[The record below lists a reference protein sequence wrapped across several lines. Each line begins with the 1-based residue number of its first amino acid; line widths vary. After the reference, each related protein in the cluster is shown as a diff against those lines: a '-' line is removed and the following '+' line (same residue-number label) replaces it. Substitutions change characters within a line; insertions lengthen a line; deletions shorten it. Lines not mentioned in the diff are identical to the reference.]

1 MLSYYYTPMLKK
13 LESYFEFA
21 RLGTNWRIEI
31 LAGVTTFLTMAYI
44 VLVNPAILAAAGMP
58 LAAVTAATCLSA
70 GFASILMGIVAR
82 YPIALAPGMGLNA
95 YFAYAVCIKLHVP
108 WQTALGAVFL
118 SGVLFLAL
126 TAVGIRQMI
135 LRAIPHELYAAVASG
150 IGLFIALIGFRN
162 AGLVVADSNTLVSL
176 GNIRNPTAALALLG
190 LLLMVAL
197 EVQKSPRRHP
207 HRRPL
212 HHRPRL
218 GAGPDPLDARRRRP
232 LHRWLD
238 TAFQLDIRGAL
249 NKGLLEI
256 VFVFF
261 FVDLFDNLGTLVAV
275 TKRAGLIEADH
286 SIPRLNRILFTD
298 ATATVFGSLT
308 GTSTV
313 TSYVEST
320 AGVAAGGRSGVTAIV
335 TGLLFLAAIGA
346 APFVG
351 IVPPAAT
358 APALI
363 LVGSMMLSTISE
375 IRWREPL
382 IAVPAFLT
390 LVLIPFTFSIAN
402 GLGFG
407 IISWAALHLAAG
419 KIRKQDWLLYLLAAL
434 FLVRFIYLGR
444 KLGLLSSA
452 CNQKGATMRWY
463 HYIAYFF
470 GGAFLANSLPHLGN
484 GISGRAFQS
493 PFASPPGEGLSSST
507 VNVLWGLL

>member
-1 MLSYYYTPMLKK
+1 MIKQI
-13 LESYFEFA
+13 ESYFEFT
-21 RLGTNWRIEI
+21 RLGTNWRTEI

-44 VLVNPAILAAAGMP
+44 VLVNPSILAAAGMP

-70 GFASILMGIVAR
+70 GFASIMMGVVAR

-95 YFAYAVCIKLHVP
+95 YFAYAVCIRMHVP

-118 SGVLFLAL
+118 SGVIFLAL
-126 TAVGIRQMI
+126 TATGIRQSI
-135 LRAIPHELYAAVASG
+135 LYAIPHELYAAVASG

-162 AGLVVADSNTLVSL
+162 AGLVVGDANTLVGM
-176 GNIRNPTAALALLG
+176 GNIRNPTAVLALLG

-197 EVQKSPRRHP
+197 EVKKVR
-207 HRRPL
+207 
-212 HHRPRL
+212 
-218 GAGPDPLDARRRRP
+218 GAILIGVLAITGLAWAIGLTHWTPAAGGFSSLAA
-232 LHRWLD
+232 

-275 TKRAGLIEADH
+275 TKRAGLINEDN
-286 SIPRLNRILFTD
+286 SIPRLSRILFAD
-298 ATATVFGSLT
+298 ATATVFGSFI

-335 TGLLFLAAIGA
+335 TGLLFLGAIGA

-375 IRWREPL
+375 IHWRDPL

-390 LVLIPFTFSIAN
+390 LVLIPFTYSIAN

-407 IISWAALHLAAG
+407 IIAWAALHLATG
-419 KIRKQDWLLYLLAAL
+419 KLSKQDWLLYVLAAL
-434 FLVRFIYLGR
+434 FLARFVYMG
-444 KLGLLSSA
+444 SS
-452 CNQKGATMRWY
+452 
-463 HYIAYFF
+463 
-470 GGAFLANSLPHLGN
+470 
-484 GISGRAFQS
+484 
-493 PFASPPGEGLSSST
+493 
-507 VNVLWGLL
+507 

>member
-1 MLSYYYTPMLKK
+1 MLKR
-13 LESYFEFA
+13 LESYFEFK
-21 RLGTNWRIEI
+21 RLGTNWRTEI

-70 GFASILMGIVAR
+70 GFASIMMGIVAR

-95 YFAYAVCIKLHVP
+95 YFAYAVCIRLHVP

-118 SGVLFLAL
+118 SGLLFLAL
-126 TAVGIRQMI
+126 TAAGIRQMI

-150 IGLFIALIGFRN
+150 IGLFIALIGFQK
-162 AGLVVADSNTLVSL
+162 AGLVVADPNTLLNL
-176 GNIRNPTAALALLG
+176 GSIRNPTAALALLG

-197 EVQKSPRRHP
+197 DVRKIRGAILIGVLSITA
-207 HRRPL
+207 L
-212 HHRPRL
+212 AWAL
-218 GAGPDPLDARRRRP
+218 GLAHWTPAPGGFSSLAS
-232 LHRWLD
+232 

-275 TKRAGLIEADH
+275 TKRAGLIKADY

-346 APFVG
+346 APFVS

-390 LVLIPFTFSIAN
+390 LVMIPFTFSIAN

-407 IISWAALHLAAG
+407 VISWAALHLATG
-419 KIRKQDWLLYLLAAL
+419 KLRRQDWLLYLLAAL
-434 FLVRFIYLGR
+434 FLARFIYLG
-444 KLGLLSSA
+444 
-452 CNQKGATMRWY
+452 
-463 HYIAYFF
+463 
-470 GGAFLANSLPHLGN
+470 
-484 GISGRAFQS
+484 
-493 PFASPPGEGLSSST
+493 AS
-507 VNVLWGLL
+507 